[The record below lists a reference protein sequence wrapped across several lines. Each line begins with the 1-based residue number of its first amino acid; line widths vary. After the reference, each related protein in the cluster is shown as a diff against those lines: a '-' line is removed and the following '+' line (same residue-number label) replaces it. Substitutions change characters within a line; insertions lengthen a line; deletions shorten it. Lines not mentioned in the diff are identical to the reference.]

1 MNNLAVERQR
11 GDKKGT
17 IMTPSAETIEHD
29 CRPVGEILHQIGGK
43 WTVLVINTLSD
54 GPMRFSEIKRMVGGI
69 SQKVLTA
76 TLRELEMDG
85 FVTRT
90 VTPSIPPRV
99 DYELTELGR
108 DLQRPLHALGQWAIE
123 NRSKVLQAR
132 RQYFFENPHA
142 ARPHQLEA
150 VVPSIAAE

>member
-1 MNNLAVERQR
+1 MKPLDA
-11 GDKKGT
+11 
-17 IMTPSAETIEHD
+17 ALEHD

-85 FVTRT
+85 FITRT

-99 DYELTELGR
+99 DYELTELGY
-108 DLQRPLHALGQWAIE
+108 DLQRPLKVLGEWAIG
-123 NRSKVLQAR
+123 NRDRVLEAR
-132 RQYFFENPHA
+132 RQYMLENPKTSIH
-142 ARPHQLEA
+142 RVA
-150 VVPSIAAE
+150 VASSRVHLAD

>member
-1 MNNLAVERQR
+1 MKPLLDNL
-11 GDKKGT
+11 D
-17 IMTPSAETIEHD
+17 HD

-43 WTVLVINTLSD
+43 WTVLVINKLSD

-69 SQKVLTA
+69 SQKVLTS

-108 DLQRPLHALGQWAIE
+108 DLQRPLHALGQWAID
-123 NRSKVLQAR
+123 NRGKVLEAR
-132 RQYFFENPHA
+132 RQYFYENPQA
-142 ARPHQLEA
+142 ARQHQHEDA
-150 VVPSIAAE
+150 EPRIAAE

>member
-1 MNNLAVERQR
+1 MKPDHESV
-11 GDKKGT
+11 D
-17 IMTPSAETIEHD
+17 HD

-43 WTVLVINTLSD
+43 WTVLIINTLRD

-108 DLQRPLHALGQWAIE
+108 DLQKPLDVLGQWAVN
-123 NRSKVLQAR
+123 NRSKVLEAR
-132 RQYFFENPHA
+132 RQYMLENPQSSSQRNSAAFLQVHA
-142 ARPHQLEA
+142 AE
-150 VVPSIAAE
+150 

>member
-1 MNNLAVERQR
+1 MKPSVETQ
-11 GDKKGT
+11 D
-17 IMTPSAETIEHD
+17 HD

-76 TLRELEMDG
+76 TLRDLEMDG
-85 FVTRT
+85 LVTRT

-99 DYELTELGR
+99 DYELTELGQ
-108 DLQRPLHALGQWAIE
+108 DLQGPLKTLGQWAID
-123 NRSKVLQAR
+123 NRARVLEAR
-132 RQYFFENPHA
+132 RQYMLENPHA
-142 ARPHQLEA
+142 GSQNRVSFTPMRLQ
-150 VVPSIAAE
+150 AAE